1 MDSDS
6 VKFEPYQGD
15 LMGLT
20 TNDNHLVFRWVGP
33 GKILFS
39 VSRRGNAA
47 SCHFASDRTGLRHLK
62 QAIDDFVLFV
72 FWLFDWCIMVLAQ
85 VSKPSVGRVIEK
97 CGFSAVA
104 DCKEGTIYMRPKDGI
119 C

>member
-20 TNDNHLVFRWVGP
+20 TDDNHLVLLWTGP
-33 GKILFS
+33 GKVLFS

-47 SCHFASDRTGLRHLK
+47 SCHFASDRTGLRYLK

-72 FWLFDWCIMVLAQ
+72 FWLFDWCTMVLAQ
-85 VSKPSVGRVIEK
+85 VRKDSVGRLIKKV
-97 CGFSAVA
+97 GFLPVA
-104 DCKEGTIYMRPKDGI
+104 DIDDITVYARFK
-119 C
+119 